1 MTSDRFTAELWADL
15 ADCLNVAEALAQ
27 AKLASDHKGTFANAQ
42 AALAAVCRRHETTRS
57 WTLYPGEITALD
69 DACFVHQVQL
79 DHCSQGEMADAI
91 ALVRRRIAGALAGS
105 APKGA
110 IVCNPGFLGRP
121 A

>member
-1 MTSDRFTAELWADL
+1 MTCAAAIVPSLATDL
-15 ADCLNVAEALAQ
+15 P
-27 AKLASDHKGTFANAQ
+27 FARA
-42 AALAAVCRRHETTRS
+42 
-57 WTLYPGEITALD
+57 
-69 DACFVHQVQL
+69 
-79 DHCSQGEMADAI
+79 ADAI